1 MKSSKTKMKSSKT
14 KSGFTLI
21 ELILVV
27 AIIAFIAT
35 VAIGKFS
42 DMRED
47 AAKKTNFASISN
59 IQRTL
64 EAAIAH
70 SDSVIGMFNYCDS
83 LVTMS
88 GQASVPEGGEGTYE
102 WPADHQNWCYENA
115 VGGIYAGQT
124 YPMPVYDAGG
134 NGNGTMPTF
143 ESIQE
148 SNSGIPSGL
157 RNMLGLRHLTDSEQT
172 ALHNAGIGILMY
184 HNPSSAQASGAA
196 NRHPW
201 YQTSTGYS
209 GDDLAIR
216 GGGPGFRPDNSA
228 FYPVYVNS
236 TNANSHAHPGLAV
249 AVLNPKSAGSIYRAF
264 VTSKAYPND
273 KATLDQLKNA
283 QPEDWFTWGLPRL
296 VVIGL
301 GKNSDTVSKWFE
313 NFPRDNTRDKTEY
326 RNYCLVFQLNNGGR
340 AGTDAKFVGVI
351 DPSGNTV
358 VGTENNMDWN

>member
-1 MKSSKTKMKSSKT
+1 MNSSNS

-148 SNSGIPSGL
+148 QNSGIPSGL
-157 RNMLGLRHLTDSEQT
+157 RNMLGIRHLTDSEQT

-283 QPEDWFTWGLPRL
+283 QPEDWFAWGLPRL

-351 DPSGNTV
+351 DPSGNTI

>member
-1 MKSSKTKMKSSKT
+1 MKTSKA

-47 AAKKTNFASISN
+47 AAKKTNFASIAN

-70 SDSVIGMFNYCDS
+70 SDSVIGMFNYCDA

-88 GQASVPEGGEGTYE
+88 GQSSVPQGAEGTYE

-134 NGNGTMPTF
+134 NGNGTLPTF

-249 AVLNPKSAGSIYRAF
+249 AVLNPKSASSIYRAF
-264 VTSKAYPND
+264 VSSKEYPND
-273 KATLDQLKNA
+273 KDTLDQLKNA

-296 VVIGL
+296 IVIGL
-301 GKNSDTVSKWFE
+301 GKNSDTVNKWFE
-313 NFPRDNTRDKTEY
+313 NFPRDNTLDQTAY

-358 VGTENNMDWN
+358 VGAENNMDWN

>member
-1 MKSSKTKMKSSKT
+1 MNCKKL

-21 ELILVV
+21 ELIIVV
-27 AIIAFIAT
+27 AIVAFIAT
-35 VAIGKFS
+35 IAIGKFS
-42 DMRED
+42 DMREK
-47 AAKKTNFASISN
+47 AAKKTHFASIAN
-59 IQRTL
+59 VQRTI
-64 EAAIAH
+64 ETAIAH
-70 SDSVIGMFNYCDS
+70 SDSVIGMFNFCDS
-83 LVTMS
+83 LVTMDS
-88 GQASVPEGGEGTYE
+88 QSSVPEGSEGTYK
-102 WPADHQNWCYENA
+102 WAADNQNWCYEGA
-115 VGGIYAGQT
+115 KGGIYAGQT
-124 YPMPVYDAGG
+124 VPMAVYDAGG
-134 NGNGTMPTF
+134 NGNGTLPSF

-157 RNMLGLRHLTDSEQT
+157 RNMLGLRYLTDSEQT

-201 YQTSTGYS
+201 YQSSTGYS

-216 GGGPGFRPDNSA
+216 GGGPGFRPDSSA

-249 AVLNPKSAGSIYRAF
+249 AVLNPKSASSIYRAF
-264 VTSKAYPND
+264 VSSKEYPND
-273 KATLDQLKNA
+273 KDTLDHLKNA

-296 VVIGL
+296 IVIGL
-301 GKNSDTVSKWFE
+301 GKNSDTVNKWFE
-313 NFPRDNTRDKTEY
+313 NFPRDNTLDKTAY

-351 DPSGNTV
+351 DSRGNTV
-358 VGTENNMDWN
+358 VGAESNMDWN

>member
-1 MKSSKTKMKSSKT
+1 MNNKKL

-35 VAIGKFS
+35 VAIGKFT
-42 DMRED
+42 DMRAN
-47 AAKKTNFASISN
+47 AAKKLNFASIGN
-59 IQRTL
+59 VQRAIG
-64 EAAIAH
+64 AAIAH

-83 LVTMS
+83 LVTMNS
-88 GQASVPEGGEGTYE
+88 QSSVPEGNEGSYE
-102 WPADHQNWCYENA
+102 WPRDHQNWCYENA

-134 NGNGTMPTF
+134 NGSGTTPSF
-143 ESIQE
+143 EAVQE
-148 SNSGIPSGL
+148 QNSGIPLAL
-157 RNMLGLRHLTDSEQT
+157 RGMLGLRHLTDSEQT
-172 ALHNAGIGILMY
+172 ALHNAGIGILQY
-184 HNPSSAQASGAA
+184 HNPSSAQAYGTA

-201 YQTSTGYS
+201 YQTSTNCS

-228 FYPVYVNS
+228 FYPVYVNT

-249 AVLNPKSAGSIYRAF
+249 AVVDPSASGAAALYRAF
-264 VTSKAYPND
+264 VSSKEYPND
-273 KATLDQLKNA
+273 KATLDQLRNA
-283 QPEDWFTWGLPRL
+283 QPEEWFAWGLPRL

-301 GKNSDTVSKWFE
+301 GKYSDTVNKWFE
-313 NFPRDNTRDKTEY
+313 NFPRDNSRDKTEY

-340 AGTDAKFVGVI
+340 AGSDAKFVGVI

-358 VGTENNMDWN
+358 VGAENNMDWN